1 MRTERSKSCYAKLV
15 LVLILSVCP
24 LALVACHR
32 GSANANTETPTVSRP
47 PETTY
52 PMPPVKAAH
61 PDMGWTLTN
70 DRHIRLSDYQDKVVV
85 LDFYA
90 TWCEPCRDSIPHLVD
105 LQKRYGSQGLQI
117 IGLNLGG
124 RDDYDEVPEFARV
137 FQIQYPLGIPDSE
150 LENVFLHQRDIPQT
164 LVIDRNGRLRKHFVG
179 YGSDVEEELDQAI
192 KAALASTE
200 SSITSE

>member
-1 MRTERSKSCYAKLV
+1 MRTKRPKYGHAKLV
-15 LVLILSVCP
+15 LVLILSGCS

-32 GSANANTETPTVSRP
+32 GSANANTETPTVSGP

-70 DRHIRLSDYQDKVVV
+70 DRHIRLSDYQNKVVV

-124 RDDYDEVPEFARV
+124 QDDYDKVPEFARE
-137 FQIQYPLGIPDSE
+137 FHIQYPLGIPDPE
-150 LENVFLHQRDIPQT
+150 LENLYINDNGIPQT
-164 LVIDRNGRLRKHFVG
+164 FVIDRNGQLLKHFVG
-179 YGSDVEEELDQAI
+179 YDDSMAEELEQAI
-192 KAALASTE
+192 QASLG
-200 SSITSE
+200 SSQSGQQ

>member
-15 LVLILSVCP
+15 LVLILSVCH

-124 RDDYDEVPEFARV
+124 QDDYDKVPEFARE
-137 FQIQYPLGIPDSE
+137 FHIQYPLGIPDPE
-150 LENVFLHQRDIPQT
+150 LENLYLNDDAIPQT
-164 LVIDRNGRLRKHFVG
+164 FIINRKGQLLKHFVG
-179 YGSDVEEELDQAI
+179 YDDSMADELERAIQASLGSSQPAQQ
-192 KAALASTE
+192 
-200 SSITSE
+200 

>member
-124 RDDYDEVPEFARV
+124 QDDYDKVPEFARE
-137 FQIQYPLGIPDSE
+137 FHIQYPLGIPDPE
-150 LENVFLHQRDIPQT
+150 LENLYINDNAIPQT
-164 LVIDRNGRLRKHFVG
+164 FVIDRKGQLLKHFVG
-179 YGSDVEEELDQAI
+179 YDESMADELERAIQASLGSSQ
-192 KAALASTE
+192 SGQQ
-200 SSITSE
+200 